1 MNTLGKT
8 WNKFFFEE
16 KPTEGIALFRIIWIS
31 LILMYFIADLGNI
44 QDFYGPHAL
53 ISLNTTRDQFP
64 FIHANLF
71 HMFSLSYK
79 FTHSLI
85 IVYGISLVMSLLG
98 IFTRQ
103 ALIVVLLCMTSLH
116 QRNIWLLSSSEL
128 LMRTITLLLIF
139 SPCGH
144 SLSIDSLIGRLSSG
158 IRNKR
163 NWPVWTL
170 RIIQIQISVI
180 YLWTVWH
187 KLQGETWIDGTAV
200 YYATRLEDLTN
211 FTIPFLLNSL
221 LFLKLMTWGT
231 LLLEFSLG
239 FFIWFKK
246 WRRPIIITGM
256 IFHLCIQYLMSVPF
270 FELFMIA
277 LLVNFYTP
285 EELKAFVDKVINS
298 FIEGIQESTLG
309 TEIKEKIIRTLRGQH
324 ETAN

>member
-1 MNTLGKT
+1 MNTLGKK

-16 KPTEGIALFRIIWIS
+16 RPTEGIALFRIIWIS
-31 LILMYFIADLGNI
+31 LILMYFLADLGNV

-53 ISLNTTRDQFP
+53 ISLHTTREQFP
-64 FIHANLF
+64 FVHANLF
-71 HMFSLSYK
+71 HMFNLSYE
-79 FTHSLI
+79 FTYGLI

-98 IFTRQ
+98 LFTRP
-103 ALIVVLLCMTSLH
+103 ALIVALLCMASLH

-144 SLSIDSLIGRLSSG
+144 SLSIDAFIGRHLPSFKK
-158 IRNKR
+158 KR
-163 NWPVWTL
+163 NWPIWVL
-170 RIIQIQISVI
+170 RIIQIQVSVI

-187 KLQGETWIDGTAV
+187 KLKGETWLDGTAV

-221 LFLKLMTWGT
+221 FFLKLMTWGT
-231 LLLEFSLG
+231 LLVEFSLG

-246 WRRPIIITGM
+246 WRRPIIITG
-256 IFHLCIQYLMSVPF
+256 IVFHLGIQYFMSIPF

-285 EELKAFVDKVINS
+285 EELKAFVDKGVNS